1 VKGVRRVAIDFD
13 VQLPTMNFRS
23 GAGIAAVLLK
33 AFPLLEEVVLV
44 SGERPVGGGRG
55 ERMKR
60 GALSRLWR
68 MWMGRRVCFGLLMPL
83 NWMLLGRFG
92 GGGGMA

>member
-33 AFPLLEEVVLV
+33 AFPLLEDVVLV

-68 MWMGRRVCFGLLMPL
+68 MWRGRRHGLGLRYVDFTRVRSYL
-83 NWMLLGRFG
+83 K
-92 GGGGMA
+92 